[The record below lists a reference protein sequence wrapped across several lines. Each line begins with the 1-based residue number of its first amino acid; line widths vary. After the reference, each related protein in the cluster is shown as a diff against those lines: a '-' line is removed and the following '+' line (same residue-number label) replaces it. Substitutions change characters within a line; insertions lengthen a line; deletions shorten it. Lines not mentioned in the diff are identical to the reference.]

1 MKIVYT
7 CEYCGAMYHSED
19 SAHRCEVAH
28 EGWVN
33 SDVKI
38 TGIDFT
44 CLSDYTPEKIR
55 LSNKNGVTY
64 VYGRVSRENR

>member
-1 MKIVYT
+1 MKIVYE
-7 CEYCGAMYHSED
+7 CGYCGAMYHSED

-44 CLSDYTPEKIR
+44 CLDDYTPEKIR
-55 LSNKNGVTY
+55 LKNKDGVTY
-64 VYGRVSRENR
+64 VYRRMSREN

>member
-1 MKIVYT
+1 M
-7 CEYCGAMYHSED
+7 
-19 SAHRCEVAH
+19 
-28 EGWVN
+28 N

-44 CLSDYTPEKIR
+44 CLNDYTPEKIR

>member
-1 MKIVYT
+1 MKILYK
-7 CEYCGAMYHSED
+7 CEYCGSAYNSEGG
-19 SAHRCEVAH
+19 AHKCEVAH

-38 TGIDFT
+38 TGSDFT
-44 CLSDYTPEKIR
+44 CIEDGTPEKIR

-64 VYGRVSRENR
+64 VYGRISRENR